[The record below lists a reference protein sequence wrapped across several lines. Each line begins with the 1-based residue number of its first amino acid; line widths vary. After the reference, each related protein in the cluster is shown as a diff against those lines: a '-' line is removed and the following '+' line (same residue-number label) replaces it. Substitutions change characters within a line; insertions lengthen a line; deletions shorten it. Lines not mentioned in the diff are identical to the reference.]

1 MIRRIVLL
9 TWLIAVLVNSDLFS
23 QSRSEL
29 KNNFYDAESWILF
42 EAYNDALP
50 LYLSLLK
57 VYPDNNNFKY
67 RIGQCYIN
75 LPGEKG
81 KAVSYLEDAVK
92 NINPKYKEGKFRET
106 NAPYDALY
114 YLANA
119 YRITNQLDKALATYE
134 LFKQNLDH
142 EIYDSVVVN
151 LQIQSCI
158 NAKELMKKPLYIKEK
173 NLGKV
178 INESNSEF
186 NPVISVDEK
195 MLVFSK
201 SEAFYDAILFSVK
214 EKEQWTGPVNMNE
227 MLRVDRDLFPT
238 SISSDGKTLYLY
250 SSADYDGIIYS
261 SQLVNNVWSP
271 IVKLNDN
278 INTKYWES
286 HATISRDNK
295 LLYFTSNRKGSLGG
309 LDIYVSK
316 RDSTGDWGPAEN
328 LGPTINTPYNEES
341 PFLSQDDKTLYFS
354 SRGHYNMGGY
364 DIYYSTLLPDNKWS
378 VPLNGGYPFNST
390 DDDVFFNPLKEG
402 YEGYYA
408 KESPGGFGK
417 QDIYRIEIFSDNHPR
432 KFFIKGMAA
441 VADLKKNIH
450 DSIKISATSISN
462 TKKIVVVY
470 TDPQSGE
477 YKLELPHG
485 DYQVTYEATGGEKV
499 TKSLSLPLTNPSD
512 SFVLPGTILPKTDFV
527 SDLNVGTDQTIY
539 VTKGDSILF
548 PLSVEP
554 NSTLKID
561 HWVGDSLI
569 SSEEYFITGK
579 TFNYKIAPREGDNK
593 VVFTLTDKFNNTTT
607 TEVFIKREKNISRQA
622 VVRPEYSRVIAERQI
637 AALIALIKSRSDD
650 KIIKVIEESDI
661 ESQKYARV
669 DDVFSY
675 IKDEAARKSIS
686 PEEIDRIALKVA
698 VMDNILS
705 QAAVD
710 YMAKYTDGDLK
721 NILSDLDIYKENLKT
736 WTDLQKYIASKIG
749 GAITPEDL
757 NRIAADILMEV
768 DPSIAIARDKILA
781 YSEISESGVLIRESV
796 AEVDTR
802 NYKILDK
809 WLNAFC
815 NESAKQG
822 LTKPQLSDL
831 LAGISSLPGTTAEQ
845 YLKKLIEYSEEPL
858 SSSLKSLDLRKEKI
872 KTPADLIAYLLMNN
886 DKSLYPEDEVIKIIG
901 RLIIAS
907 DIPTDT
913 IKTHTKSQGG
923 NLWPVWIIIGAGL
936 FLLFFVYRK
945 RKKENRK

>member
-1 MIRRIVLL
+1 MIRRIVFL

-50 LYLSLLK
+50 LYLGLLK
-57 VYPDNNNFKY
+57 VYPENNNFKY

-106 NAPYDALY
+106 KAPYDALY

-119 YRITNQLDKALATYE
+119 YRITNQLDKALATYKQ
-134 LFKQNLDH
+134 FKQNLDT
-142 EIYDSVVVN
+142 EIYDSVIVN

-158 NAKELMKKPLYIKEK
+158 NARELMKKPLYIKEK

-286 HATISRDNK
+286 HATVSHDNK

-309 LDIYVSK
+309 LDIYVAK
-316 RDSTGDWGPAEN
+316 RDSSGDWGPAEN

-341 PFLSQDDKTLYFS
+341 PFLSEDDKTLFFS
-354 SRGHYNMGGY
+354 SRGHFNMGGY

-378 VPLNGGYPFNST
+378 VPLNAGYPFNST

-408 KESPGGFGK
+408 KESPGGYGK

-441 VADLKKNIH
+441 VADLKENIN
-450 DSIKISATSISN
+450 DSIKVSATSTFNASN
-462 TKKIVVVY
+462 SVVVY

-485 DYQVTYEATGGEKV
+485 DYQVTYEADGGEKI
-499 TKSLSLPLTNPSD
+499 TKSLFLPLTNPSD
-512 SFVLPGTILPKTDFV
+512 SFVLPGTILPKSDFV

-554 NSTLKID
+554 NSTLKIE

-569 SSEEYFITGK
+569 SSEEYFMTGSS
-579 TFNYKIAPREGDNK
+579 FNYKVAPKEGDNK
-593 VVFTLTDKFNNTTT
+593 IVFTLTDKFNNTTT
-607 TEVFIKREKNISRQA
+607 TEVFIKREKGVSRQP
-622 VVRPEYSRVIAERQI
+622 VIRPEYSRVIAERQI

-661 ESQKYARV
+661 ESHKYARV
-669 DDVFSY
+669 DDVFSF
-675 IKDEAARKSIS
+675 IKEEAAKKSIS
-686 PEEIDRIALKVA
+686 PEEIDRVALKVA

-710 YMAKYTDGDLK
+710 YMAKYTEGELK
-721 NILSDLDIYKENLKT
+721 NILSGLDIYKENLKT
-736 WTDLQKYIASKIG
+736 WTDLQKYIASKTG

-757 NRIAADILMEV
+757 NRIAAEILMDI
-768 DPSIAIARDKILA
+768 DPAIALTREKILA
-781 YSEISESGVLIRESV
+781 YSEVSESETLIRQSV
-796 AEVDTR
+796 NQVDILNFKT
-802 NYKILDK
+802 LDK
-809 WLNAFC
+809 WLIAFC
-815 NESAKQG
+815 NESVKQG
-822 LTKPQLSDL
+822 LTKNQLADL
-831 LAGISSLPGTTAEQ
+831 LAAISSMPGTTAEQ
-845 YLKKLIEYSEEPL
+845 YLQELIKYSEEPL
-858 SSSLKSLDLRKEKI
+858 KSSLKSLDLRKEKI
-872 KTPADLIAYLLMNN
+872 RTPADLIAYLLMNDN
-886 DKSLYPEDEVIKIIG
+886 KSLYPEEEVIKSIG
-901 RLIIAS
+901 KLIVAN

-913 IKTHTKSQGG
+913 IKSHAKSHGG
-923 NLWPVWIIIGAGL
+923 NLWPLWIIIGAGL
-936 FLLFFVYRK
+936 FLLFFIYKR